1 MPWSRHSRFALVRG
15 LCPAVSNPVC
25 CSALRRGPGDLHCSL
40 FSVCHNQG
48 CQQWKEHAW
57 KKSAKGRQAGG
68 EAGSETAGSRG
79 EGVSFL
85 VLVPSLGTSHSGLAD
100 TAAPKNM

>member
-48 CQQWKEHAW
+48 CQQWKE
-57 KKSAKGRQAGG
+57 STLGRSLPREDRQGERQA
-68 EAGSETAGSRG
+68 AR
-79 EGVSFL
+79 
-85 VLVPSLGTSHSGLAD
+85 PQ
-100 TAAPKNM
+100 AAVGKECPF